1 MVMLN
6 LTTDINEQL
15 KRTGSIYWWGGCSIV
30 GNTLNIKSAI
40 KSTVLYYKTIPNILK
55 GEKSVVYYI
64 ETYQKRKDLKDI
76 SSLFLINLLP
86 ECNQTT
92 LTDIISRCFL
102 VQTNMFW

>member
-1 MVMLN
+1 MLN

-64 ETYQKRKDLKDI
+64 ETPKAQRPKRY
-76 SSLFLINLLP
+76 LIFIP
-86 ECNQTT
+86 YKPVT
-92 LTDIISRCFL
+92 R
-102 VQTNMFW
+102 M